1 MAAPPHLA
9 WDGAPGRPGRPTK
22 TLIGVSCC
30 GMPVLFDRAG
40 LLGPRTS
47 GDGGTQSPRGAGG
60 NRGRPAYRRSSRM
73 PWPNR
78 RLNPRLR
85 RQEGRRREG
94 AGREVRVTAAPT
106 LWTTFEAAGKLARR
120 RPSRSSQAP
129 DSTLSHCRDGPGTGA
144 DHRRFSSRCPG
155 PARPQARQRESS
167 ACPRRNDHF
176 EILTSPEF
184 RIIPPSATKPLEIVT
199 QPGSSRLASNSTLAQ
214 LVRLSAHSW
223 RFEWT
228 KEAKSHSTLAGALRD
243 AVLKFETREGRAI
256 VVLLRGLVLADD
268 RTLSICDKQ
277 PLLFDRLEPRSRSV
291 SWTRVPGALEGTE
304 MEAEHPAA
312 GRS

>member
-1 MAAPPHLA
+1 
-9 WDGAPGRPGRPTK
+9 
-22 TLIGVSCC
+22 
-30 GMPVLFDRAG
+30 
-40 LLGPRTS
+40 
-47 GDGGTQSPRGAGG
+47 
-60 NRGRPAYRRSSRM
+60 
-73 PWPNR
+73 
-78 RLNPRLR
+78 
-85 RQEGRRREG
+85 
-94 AGREVRVTAAPT
+94 
-106 LWTTFEAAGKLARR
+106 
-120 RPSRSSQAP
+120 
-129 DSTLSHCRDGPGTGA
+129 
-144 DHRRFSSRCPG
+144 
-155 PARPQARQRESS
+155 
-167 ACPRRNDHF
+167 
-176 EILTSPEF
+176 
-184 RIIPPSATKPLEIVT
+184 
-199 QPGSSRLASNSTLAQ
+199 
-214 LVRLSAHSW
+214 LSAHSW